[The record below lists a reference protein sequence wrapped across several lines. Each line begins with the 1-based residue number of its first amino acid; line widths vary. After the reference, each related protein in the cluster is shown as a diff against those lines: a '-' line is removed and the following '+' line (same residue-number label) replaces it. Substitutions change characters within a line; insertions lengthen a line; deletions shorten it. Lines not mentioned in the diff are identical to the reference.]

1 MRGDAWAAK
10 VRDLRYTRGAMAGPQ
25 ELLRDRVREAV
36 VRAFGPEHAGID
48 PAVRRSQF
56 ADYQADVALRLAKPL
71 RQKPL
76 QIAETLRG
84 ALQLSDVAEVSVSP
98 PGFVNFRFTESYLEQ
113 QIAAV
118 ATDERCGVQRAAELD
133 TVVIDYSSPNVAKE
147 MHVGHLRSTVIGDAL
162 ARTLRFL
169 GHEVILQNHIGD
181 WGTPFGMLI
190 EHMQDVG
197 TAAAEQAL
205 SLGSLN
211 EFYRAAREKFDQ
223 SPEFQERARQ
233 RVVLLQGG
241 DPATLEAWRSLSEA
255 SRRYFVSIYERLGVL
270 LRDDDVRG
278 ESFYN
283 PSLPEI
289 ARDLAERGL
298 ARVDQDALCAF
309 PPGFTGK
316 DGEPL
321 PLIIRKGDGG
331 FGYAATDLAAVRFRV
346 QELGATR
353 ILVVVGAPQQQHL
366 SMVFATA
373 RLAGYLPEAVRVEHV
388 MFGSVL
394 GPDRKMFKSR
404 SGESVKLASL
414 LDEAIDRAEKA
425 VRESRSLSAEE
436 ARRIAAEVG
445 IGAIKYADLS
455 SDRIKDYIFD
465 WDRMLSF
472 EGNTGPYLQ
481 YAHARIVSIEQ
492 KARAA
497 GLTADPSVP
506 IVLSA
511 DEERAL
517 CLELFEL
524 GPAITAVAETLQP
537 HRLCHYLYE
546 LSSKFTAFYENCP
559 VLRADTDAL
568 KASRLRLVAT
578 TRRALALG
586 LDLLG
591 ISAPE
596 RM

>member
-1 MRGDAWAAK
+1 
-10 VRDLRYTRGAMAGPQ
+10 
-25 ELLRDRVREAV
+25 
-36 VRAFGPEHAGID
+36 
-48 PAVRRSQF
+48 
-56 ADYQADVALRLAKPL
+56 
-71 RQKPL
+71 
-76 QIAETLRG
+76 
-84 ALQLSDVAEVSVSP
+84 
-98 PGFVNFRFTESYLEQ
+98 
-113 QIAAV
+113 
-118 ATDERCGVQRAAELD
+118 
-133 TVVIDYSSPNVAKE
+133 
-147 MHVGHLRSTVIGDAL
+147 
-162 ARTLRFL
+162 
-169 GHEVILQNHIGD
+169 
-181 WGTPFGMLI
+181 
-190 EHMQDVG
+190 
-197 TAAAEQAL
+197 
-205 SLGSLN
+205 
-211 EFYRAAREKFDQ
+211 
-223 SPEFQERARQ
+223 
-233 RVVLLQGG
+233 LQGG

-511 DEERAL
+511 DEE
-517 CLELFEL
+517 
-524 GPAITAVAETLQP
+524 
-537 HRLCHYLYE
+537 
-546 LSSKFTAFYENCP
+546 
-559 VLRADTDAL
+559 
-568 KASRLRLVAT
+568 
-578 TRRALALG
+578 
-586 LDLLG
+586 
-591 ISAPE
+591 
-596 RM
+596 